1 MSGLKVSVSAV
12 MGVTTRLL
20 HVGSTLNRLLPL
32 VGIASIF
39 SILPKNANST
49 TRMESLEPPVVLP
62 VALML
67 ILLSSHLAGLL
78 VWPEISD

>member
-12 MGVTTRLL
+12 MEVTTRLL

-32 VGIASIF
+32 VDTASTC
-39 SILPKNANST
+39 STLPKNVNST

-62 VALML
+62 VAPML
-67 ILLSSHLAGLL
+67 VLLASHLVGLL

>member
-12 MGVTTRLL
+12 MEVTTRLL

-32 VGIASIF
+32 VGIASTF
-39 SILPKNANST
+39 SILPKNVNST

-67 ILLSSHLAGLL
+67 VLLASHLAGLL